1 MFVKSEIL
9 QVINIKSQTNAVAA
23 IIASESIRILC
34 RRIEL

>member
-1 MFVKSEIL
+1 MFLKPELL
-9 QVINIKSQTNAVAA
+9 QVINIKSQTNAVVV

>member
-1 MFVKSEIL
+1 MFVKSEIS
-9 QVINIKSQTNAVAA
+9 QVINTKSQTNAVAV